1 MRELSLCGIWKMRGV
16 RDEAWLETEM
26 PGSVASTLLA
36 HGLIPDPYVQDNE
49 EKVLPVFERDYEFA
63 RDFTI
68 APETL
73 NHDRVVLR
81 CDGLDTLCDLT
92 LNGVHLGHCDN
103 MHRTWRFEV
112 KDLLRPG
119 ENRLEIRFQS
129 ASAYVKAHPSQVGK
143 PFSVIRKAACMFG
156 WDWGLNL
163 PDMGIWRDICLERF
177 DGARIEHVQ
186 VDQRHGPDGVT
197 LAIKTEAEV

>member
-1 MRELSLCGIWKMRGV
+1 M
-16 RDEAWLETEM
+16 
-26 PGSVASTLLA
+26 
-36 HGLIPDPYVQDNE
+36 
-49 EKVLPVFERDYEFA
+49 LPVFERDYEFA
-63 RDFTI
+63 RDFTLT
-68 APETL
+68 PETL
-73 NHDRVVLR
+73 NHDRVILR

-112 KDLLRPG
+112 KDFLHPG

-143 PFSVIRKAACMFG
+143 PFSAIRKAACMFG

-163 PDMGIWRDICLERF
+163 PDMGIWRDIYLESF
-177 DGARIEHVQ
+177 DHARIEHVQ
-186 VDQRHGPDGVT
+186 VDQKHSPDGVT
-197 LAIKTEAEV
+197 LTVQAEAEVWGDVRLSVQVAESLPTYLTD